1 MKCSHMPTNLE
12 QFSIGAKM
20 WLLTI
25 FNPVF
30 FFVLFYCCL
39 FVCLF
44 YKFSSMPMLFS
55 VIRKFSNTLR
65 LQNYTLKSSFQQ
77 KWGFFWFTFIVIWF
91 GKMWFSAITKKIV
104 FSTQIVFGEMSFFT
118 KYVFP
123 RSVRQELAGS
133 QPVFCV

>member
-1 MKCSHMPTNLE
+1 
-12 QFSIGAKM
+12 
-20 WLLTI
+20 
-25 FNPVF
+25 
-30 FFVLFYCCL
+30 
-39 FVCLF
+39 
-44 YKFSSMPMLFS
+44 MPMLFS